1 MMKANEKQVR
11 YCVAPVLMALGLW
24 LTGNALL
31 GMQSARGQEV
41 AGNFKTPIPAPYY
54 GNVTNMCTR
63 SDSCT
68 RLYEDVW
75 GCKPA
80 GFFDSCHDNVN
91 RSVAVYSQ
99 KTYVLPLI
107 PAVLYVTGMLPTAI
121 LSARGFQM
129 HANTAAKQRG
139 LAIALKPRHLN
150 HNMNGKLSEVYN
162 LLEYN
167 IFEGCKLF

>member
-1 MMKANEKQVR
+1 MYGVVNLLAFLI
-11 YCVAPVLMALGLW
+11 VAMTMLI
-24 LTGNALL
+24 
-31 GMQSARGQEV
+31 GQWQ
-41 AGNFKTPIPAPYY
+41 FILK
-54 GNVTNMCTR
+54 R
-63 SDSCT
+63 
-68 RLYEDVW
+68 
-75 GCKPA
+75 
-80 GFFDSCHDNVN
+80 
-91 RSVAVYSQ
+91 Q
-99 KTYVLPLI
+99 YVLPLI

>member
-99 KTYVLPLI
+99 KTI
-107 PAVLYVTGMLPTAI
+107 CTAI
-121 LSARGFQM
+121 DPGGLVCDWNA
-129 HANTAAKQRG
+129 ANGNIVSTRLPDACEYSSKATGTGHCLEASSPKPQHEWKVVRSLQ
-139 LAIALKPRHLN
+139 LA
-150 HNMNGKLSEVYN
+150 
-162 LLEYN
+162 
-167 IFEGCKLF
+167 